1 MGGAVFCT
9 VPLTTIRGIPMIL
22 LLDRWLGFA
31 DRLSRYAIWIG
42 GTLVLAS
49 AILVSVDVILRKL
62 LLVSLGGA
70 DELSGYA
77 FAIGTTWALAF
88 TLLRRANVRVD
99 ALYIHLPR
107 VICAI
112 LDILALAAL
121 GGFLA
126 LLTWQAW
133 DVLGTSLAFTAR
145 ATTPLQ
151 TPLWIPQSLWLTG
164 LVLFLFT
171 ITPLLLRSLFALL
184 GGDLAKVRSLAG
196 ARTIEEDAADEA
208 AHTATIKPAAS
219 LKPQD

>member
-1 MGGAVFCT
+1 
-9 VPLTTIRGIPMIL
+9 MIL

-112 LDILALAAL
+112 LDILALVAL

-133 DVLGTSLAFTAR
+133 DVLGTSLDFMAR

-151 TPLWIPQSLWLTG
+151 TPLWIPQSLWLVG

-208 AHTATIKPAAS
+208 AHTANIKPAAS